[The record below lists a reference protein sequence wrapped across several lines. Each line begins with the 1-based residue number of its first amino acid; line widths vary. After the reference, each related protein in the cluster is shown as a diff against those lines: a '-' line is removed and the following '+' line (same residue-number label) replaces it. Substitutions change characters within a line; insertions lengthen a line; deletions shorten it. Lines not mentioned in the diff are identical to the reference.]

1 MNIKK
6 IVITPI
12 KNSDLQNN
20 ICQSVDQSK
29 QIKIKKKKLNAHA
42 PKKTNKG
49 PGILDKKFIKFVIAN
64 FEFPSD
70 IT

>member
-1 MNIKK
+1 MKK
-6 IVITPI
+6 
-12 KNSDLQNN
+12 SDLQNN
-20 ICQSVDQSK
+20 ICQSVDPSK
-29 QIKIKKKKLNAHA
+29 DFTIKPPKLNAHA